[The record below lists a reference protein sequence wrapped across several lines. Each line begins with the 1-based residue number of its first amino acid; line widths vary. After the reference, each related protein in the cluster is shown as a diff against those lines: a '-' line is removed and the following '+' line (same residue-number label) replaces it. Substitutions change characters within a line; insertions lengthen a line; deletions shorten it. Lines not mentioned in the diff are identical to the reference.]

1 MTETT
6 MQGEKKKKIDE
17 KQTRDRK
24 NVITIFLMLA
34 IATTGTKNSFI
45 STIKRDYDFVET
57 FLCVFYTITH
67 THTQIAHKRSHH
79 DRYGKFVCKQDQ
91 SRRVRRSR
99 FHRRGV
105 RFHRLFRVLH
115 DRAVDMYSKRKC
127 EEITDSKAV
136 ENKWI

>member
-1 MTETT
+1 MTDVMTETT

-24 NVITIFLMLA
+24 NMITILLMLA
-34 IATTGTKNSFI
+34 IATTGT
-45 STIKRDYDFVET
+45 
-57 FLCVFYTITH
+57 C
-67 THTQIAHKRSHH
+67 
-79 DRYGKFVCKQDQ
+79 KFVCKQDQ

-115 DRAVDMYSKRKC
+115 DRAVGMYSKRKC